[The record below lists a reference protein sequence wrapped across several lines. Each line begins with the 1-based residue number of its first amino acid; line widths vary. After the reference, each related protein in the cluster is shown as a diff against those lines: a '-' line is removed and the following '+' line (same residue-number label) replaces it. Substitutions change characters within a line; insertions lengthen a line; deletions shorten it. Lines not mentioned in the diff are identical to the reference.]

1 MMLDSTV
8 MAHLP
13 ATQII
18 SSEFKFWDKN
28 PPVMGGVWQDASA
41 CALAHI
47 YDVVDEMRDAEYD
60 PHLPDLRNTIDDG
73 IGSFFD
79 EPIFPALHRF
89 AFWRD
94 LGALGVVV
102 SRKFCERPLRQMFV
116 HETLVRKQTDYGHDN
131 IARFGSRGLLVR
143 MHDKVARLEN
153 IVAKGVDPKNES
165 LFDNFMDVVGYSAI
179 GCMWEADEFLLPLAN
194 AKAS

>member
-1 MMLDSTV
+1 MLDSTV

-18 SSEFKFWDKN
+18 SSDFNFWSRKA
-28 PPVMGGVWQDASA
+28 PVMGGVWQDAA
-41 CALAHI
+41 CCALEYI
-47 YDVVDEMRDAEYD
+47 YDVVAEMRDAEYD
-60 PHLPDLRNTIDDG
+60 PHLPDLRNIIDDG

-79 EPIFPALHRF
+79 QPSFPNVGRF

-94 LGALGVVV
+94 LGATGVVL
-102 SRKFCERPLRQMFV
+102 SQKFCDRPMRQMFV
-116 HETLVRKQTDYGHDN
+116 YETLVRKQTDYGHDN

-153 IVAKGVDPKNES
+153 IVSKGADPKNES

-179 GCMWEADEFLLPLAN
+179 GCMWEADEFLLPLAD

>member
-1 MMLDSTV
+1 MYKDSTTNV
-8 MAHLP
+8 
-13 ATQII
+13 I
-18 SSEFKFWDKN
+18 SSEFNFWEKQ

-47 YDVVDEMRDAEYD
+47 FEVVSNMEFDNYDV
-60 PHLPDLRNTIDDG
+60 HLPDLRNAIDDG
-73 IGSFFD
+73 IGAFFD
-79 EPIFPALHRF
+79 QPSFPDLGRF
-89 AFWRD
+89 GFWRE
-94 LGALGVVV
+94 LGALGVMV
-102 SRKFCERPLRQMFV
+102 SRNFCERPIRQMFV

-153 IVAKGVDPKNES
+153 IISKGVDPKNES

-179 GCMWEADEFLLPLAN
+179 GCMWEADEFLLPLAH
-194 AKAS
+194 AEAS